1 MPGNLY
7 VSPETSSA
15 GSENI
20 PVNLKPE
27 INLRLVEQNGRR
39 GRRVVFNGNSR
50 TPISSKGWGNAPFF
64 TNAKPARM
72 LERGWVRAIDKL
84 TPGEKGLYTEKDGP
98 ESEVEVVEV
107 INNKKLHSYTLKNKA
122 GNLFN
127 ANNSDRFEEWDF
139 YYPTAPK
146 PFIPRR
152 GGTRRKSKS
161 RKTRRKA

>member
-1 MPGNLY
+1 MSLY
-7 VSPETSSA
+7 VSPNSSSKGA
-15 GSENI
+15 NSPGR
-20 PVNLKPE
+20 NLKPE

-39 GRRVVFNGNSR
+39 GPAVIFGEVPWKTQNS
-50 TPISSKGWGNAPFF
+50 KQWGNTPFF
-64 TNAKPARM
+64 ANAKPTRM
-72 LERGWVRAIDKL
+72 LERGWVRATDKL
-84 TPGEKGLYTEKDGP
+84 SPGEKGLYTAKDGP

-107 INNKKLHSYTLKNKA
+107 INNGRMHSYTLQKKN
-122 GNLFN
+122 GNFIN
-127 ANNSDRFEEWDF
+127 ANNSGRFEEWDF

>member
-1 MPGNLY
+1 MSLYFSPNSSSKGTNSPGHN
-7 VSPETSSA
+7 V
-15 GSENI
+15 
-20 PVNLKPE
+20 KPE

-39 GRRVVFNGNSR
+39 GPAVIFNRNSR
-50 TPISSKGWGNAPFF
+50 TPISSKAWGNTPFF
-64 TNAKPARM
+64 TNAKPKRM
-72 LERGWVRAIDKL
+72 LERGWVRTANKL
-84 TPGEKGLYTEKDGP
+84 TPGEKGLYTAKDGP

-107 INNKKLHSYTLKNKA
+107 INNGRMHSYTLQKKN
-122 GNLFN
+122 GNFIN
-127 ANNSDRFEEWDF
+127 ANNSGRFEEWDF